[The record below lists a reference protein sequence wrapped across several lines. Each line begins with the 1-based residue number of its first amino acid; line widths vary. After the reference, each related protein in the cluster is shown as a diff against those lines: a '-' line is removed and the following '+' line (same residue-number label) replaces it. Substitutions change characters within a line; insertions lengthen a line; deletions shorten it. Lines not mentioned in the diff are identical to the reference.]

1 MELFE
6 VANQGTQN
14 RTRLEDCWNGRI
26 ESKNHRIIFCCS
38 KKYLGIDARIQ
49 TLHTGGLY
57 TFVVLVKRIYLV
69 VISLS
74 VIHFLRFTV
83 LDSSLSQNT
92 EHVSNIWKVQD
103 KKYFKCMGQSLV
115 FGWSFVTC
123 QYICRMAVKCDYFNL
138 VCYKRPEIKS
148 RLKM

>member
-1 MELFE
+1 MCVKLKVDLLILVGEKSNGSTLTKLLNRKFEKKYSKIVELFE

-49 TLHTGGLY
+49 TFHTGGLY

-74 VIHFLRFTV
+74 VIHF
-83 LDSSLSQNT
+83 
-92 EHVSNIWKVQD
+92 
-103 KKYFKCMGQSLV
+103 
-115 FGWSFVTC
+115 
-123 QYICRMAVKCDYFNL
+123 
-138 VCYKRPEIKS
+138 
-148 RLKM
+148 